1 MVFCGCLQLHST
13 ACEILLLIQEV
24 DSSYNQRNYLYET
37 ENGTNLQ
44 SRLPLKSISAFRMNN
59 LRRDEAKTCSFLTSK
74 KFSLD
79 SDMNVPRLGTF
90 LE

>member
-1 MVFCGCLQLHST
+1 MGVLQL
-13 ACEILLLIQEV
+13 LLLIQEG

-59 LRRDEAKTCSFLTSK
+59 LRRDETKTCSFLTSK

-90 LE
+90 LD